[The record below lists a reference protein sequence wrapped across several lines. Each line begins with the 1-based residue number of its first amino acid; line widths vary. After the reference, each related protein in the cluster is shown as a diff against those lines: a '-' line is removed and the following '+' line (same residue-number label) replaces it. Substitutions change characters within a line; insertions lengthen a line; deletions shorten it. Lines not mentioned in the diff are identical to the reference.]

1 MTFRLHPTPLQG
13 TMPPLTVRDGGMPS
27 DLIDACIPAAGT
39 ENAISR
45 LRADD
50 VLVVTTGQQPGLFTG
65 PLYAVYKA
73 LSAAAVADVLT
84 RRWQRPVVPLFWL
97 AGDDH
102 DFAEANHAAWFA
114 ADGALTSW
122 TLRERAPD
130 APLTPMYREPLGPE
144 VSVGLEALEASLP
157 ASEFSGETVAW
168 LRRHYRPEVSVA
180 QGYAGAMA
188 ELLAPFGVVC
198 FDSTHPAVKRRAIPL
213 MMKAVGLAQELD
225 RDLDRRAADLTA
237 AGADPK
243 VHVGDGATLV
253 MLESELGRDRLV
265 VDGTE
270 VVTRRGHQRFSLE
283 ALQELAAE
291 APERFSPN
299 VLLRPVVESALLPT
313 VGYVAGPGELRY
325 LPLTDPLYH
334 RLRVAQQP
342 AIPRWSGL
350 VIERRVD
357 RVLDKFAA
365 SLDQLAEPNQALETR
380 VVKSHM
386 PPEITNVVT
395 SLRQAIDQGYD
406 VLLDQGKRIDPTM
419 AKPVEGSRRQALA
432 AVDHID
438 KRLRGHLKQRETT
451 ELKQIGH
458 AREAVFPGG
467 KPQERVV
474 CVASFRARYGDE
486 FLTSVA
492 AAIAAGYDAA
502 LEGEPVPS

>member
-13 TMPPLTVRDGGMPS
+13 TIPHQLARDGGVPS

-39 ENAISR
+39 EGAISQ
-45 LRADD
+45 LRVDD

-73 LSAAAVADVLT
+73 LSAAALADLLA

-122 TLRERAPD
+122 TLRERAAD

-144 VSVGLEALEASLP
+144 VSKGLDALEASLP
-157 ASEFSGETVAW
+157 ASEFSGETMAW
-168 LRRHYRPEVSVA
+168 LRRHYRPEATVA
-180 QGYAGAMA
+180 QGYGDAMA

-213 MMKAVGLAQELD
+213 MMKAVGLAQDLD
-225 RDLDRRAADLTA
+225 RDLARRAADLIA

-243 VHVGDGATLV
+243 VHVGGGATLV
-253 MLESELGRDRLV
+253 MMESAQGRDRLV

-270 VVTRRGHQRFSLE
+270 VITRRGHERFTLE
-283 ALQELAAE
+283 DLQELAAE

-325 LPLTDPLYH
+325 FPLTDPLYQ
-334 RLRVAQQP
+334 RLRVPQQP
-342 AIPRWSGL
+342 AVARWSGL

-357 RVLDKFAA
+357 RVLDKFGA
-365 SLDQLAEPNQALETR
+365 SLDQLTEPNQELETR
-380 VVKSHM
+380 EVQSRM
-386 PPEITNVVT
+386 PPEITDTVT

-406 VLLDQGKRIDPTM
+406 VLLDQGSRIDPTM

-438 KRLRGHLKQRETT
+438 KRLRGRLKQRETT

-458 AREAVFPGG
+458 AREAVLPGG

-474 CVASFRARYGDE
+474 GVASFRARYGDQ

>member
-1 MTFRLHPTPLQG
+1 MTFRLHPTPLRG
-13 TMPPLTVRDGGMPS
+13 AIPDLIPRDGGMAS
-27 DLIDACIPAAGT
+27 DLIDACISAAGT
-39 ENAISR
+39 EDAMAR

-65 PLYAVYKA
+65 PLYTVYKA
-73 LSAAAVADVLT
+73 LSCAALADALA

-114 ADGALTSW
+114 ADGGLASW
-122 TLRERAPD
+122 TLRERSPD

-144 VSVGLEALEASLP
+144 IAKGLDVLEASLP
-157 ASEFSGETVAW
+157 ASEFSGETMAW
-168 LRRHYRPEVSVA
+168 LRRHYRPEATVA
-180 QGYAGAMA
+180 QGYAGAVA
-188 ELLAPFGVVC
+188 ELLAPFGIVC
-198 FDSTHPAVKRRAIPL
+198 FDSTHPVVKRRAIPL
-213 MMKAVGLAQELD
+213 MMKAVGLAQDLD
-225 RDLDRRAADLTA
+225 RDLARRAADLIA
-237 AGADPK
+237 ADADPK

-253 MLESELGRDRLV
+253 MLESAQGRDRLV

-270 VVTRRGHQRFSLE
+270 VATRRGHEHFTLD
-283 ALQELAAE
+283 ALQALAAE

-325 LPLTDPLYH
+325 LPLADPLYQ
-334 RLRVAQQP
+334 RMRVPQQP

-350 VIERRVD
+350 VVERRVD

-365 SLDQLAEPNQALETR
+365 SLDQLTEPNQALEAR
-380 VVKSHM
+380 VVRSHM
-386 PPEITNVVT
+386 PPEVTEVVA
-395 SLRQAIDQGYD
+395 SLRQAIDDGYD
-406 VLLDQGKRIDPTM
+406 VLLDQGSRIDPTM
-419 AKPVEGSRRQALA
+419 AKPVEGSRRQAMA
-432 AVDHID
+432 AVDHIE
-438 KRLRGHLKQRETT
+438 KRLQGHLKQRETT
-451 ELKQIGH
+451 ELKQIDH
-458 AREAVFPGG
+458 ARQAVLPEG

-474 CVASFRARYGDE
+474 SVASFRARYGDE

-492 AAIAAGYDAA
+492 AAIAAWYDAA

>member
-1 MTFRLHPTPLQG
+1 MTFRLHPTPINAAVPHLQA
-13 TMPPLTVRDGGMPS
+13 RDGGMAS
-27 DLIDACIPAAGT
+27 DLIEACIPAAGT
-39 ENAISR
+39 EEAMAR
-45 LRADD
+45 LQAEN
-50 VLVVTTGQQPGLFTG
+50 VLVVTTGQQPGLFVS

-73 LSAAAVADVLT
+73 LSAAALAGRLT

-102 DFAEANHAAWFA
+102 DFAEANHTAWFA
-114 ADGALTSW
+114 ADGTPTSW
-122 TLRERAPD
+122 TLRERASD

-144 VSVGLEALEASLP
+144 VTEGLDLLEASLP
-157 ASEFSGETVAW
+157 ASEFTGETMAW
-168 LRRHYRPEVSVA
+168 LRRYYRPEATVA
-180 QGYAGAMA
+180 QGYAGALA
-188 ELLAPFGVVC
+188 ELLAPSGIVC

-213 MMKAVGLAQELD
+213 IMKAVGLAQDLD
-225 RDLDRRAADLTA
+225 RDLARRAADLTA

-253 MLESELGRDRLV
+253 MMESAQGRDRLV

-270 VVTRRGHQRFSLE
+270 VVSRRGHERFTLDT
-283 ALQELAAE
+283 LQALAAE

-325 LPLTDPLYH
+325 FPLVDPLYQ
-334 RLRVAQQP
+334 RMRVAQQP

-357 RVLDKFAA
+357 RVLDKFGA
-365 SLDQLAEPNQALETR
+365 SLDQLTEPNQALETR
-380 VVKSHM
+380 VVRSHM
-386 PPEITNVVT
+386 PPEINDVVT

-406 VLLDQGKRIDPTM
+406 VLLEEGSRIDPTM

-438 KRLRGHLKQRETT
+438 KRLRGHLKQREKT

-458 AREAVFPGG
+458 ARDALLPGG

-474 CVASFRARYGDE
+474 SVASFRARYGDE

-492 AAIAAGYDAA
+492 AAIAAWYDAA

>member
-1 MTFRLHPTPLQG
+1 MA
-13 TMPPLTVRDGGMPS
+13 S

-39 ENAISR
+39 EDAMAR

-50 VLVVTTGQQPGLFTG
+50 VLVVTTGQQPGLFAS

-73 LSAAAVADVLT
+73 LSAAALADLLA

-114 ADGALTSW
+114 ADGTLTSW
-122 TLRERAPD
+122 TLRERPPD

-144 VSVGLEALEASLP
+144 ISEGLDILEASLP
-157 ASEFSGETVAW
+157 ASEFSGETMAW
-168 LRRHYRPEVSVA
+168 LRRHYQPDATVA

-188 ELLAPFGVVC
+188 ELLAPFGIVC

-213 MMKAVGLAQELD
+213 IMKAVGLAQDLD
-225 RDLDRRAADLTA
+225 RDLARRAADLTA

-243 VHVGDGATLV
+243 VPVGDGATLV
-253 MLESELGRDRLV
+253 MMESAQGRDRLV

-270 VVTRRGHQRFSLE
+270 VATRRGHERFTLD
-283 ALQELAAE
+283 ALQALAAE
-291 APERFSPN
+291 APERFSAN

-325 LPLTDPLYH
+325 FPLADPLYQ
-334 RLRVAQQP
+334 RLRVPQQP

-350 VIERRVD
+350 VVERRVD
-357 RVLDKFAA
+357 RVLDKFGA
-365 SLDQLAEPNQALETR
+365 SLRQLTEANQALETR
-380 VVKSHM
+380 VVRSHM
-386 PPEITNVVT
+386 PPKITDAVA
-395 SLRQAIDQGYD
+395 SLQQAIDEGYD
-406 VLLDQGKRIDPTM
+406 VLLDEGSRIDPTM

-432 AVDHID
+432 AVDHIE
-438 KRLRGHLKQRETT
+438 KRLRGHLKQREAT

-458 AREAVFPGG
+458 AREAVLPEG

-474 CVASFRARYGDE
+474 TVATFRARYGDE

-492 AAIAAGYDAA
+492 AEITAWYDAA

>member
-1 MTFRLHPTPLQG
+1 MTFRLHPTPINAAVPHLQA
-13 TMPPLTVRDGGMPS
+13 RDGGMAS
-27 DLIDACIPAAGT
+27 DLIEACIPAAGT
-39 ENAISR
+39 EEAMAR
-45 LRADD
+45 LQAEN
-50 VLVVTTGQQPGLFTG
+50 VLVVTTGQQPGLFVS

-73 LSAAAVADVLT
+73 LSAAALAGRLT

-102 DFAEANHAAWFA
+102 DFAEANHTAWFA
-114 ADGALTSW
+114 ADGTPTSW
-122 TLRERAPD
+122 TLRERASD

-144 VSVGLEALEASLP
+144 VTEGLDLLEASLP
-157 ASEFSGETVAW
+157 ASEFTGETMAW
-168 LRRHYRPEVSVA
+168 LRRYYRPEATVA
-180 QGYAGAMA
+180 QGYAGALA
-188 ELLAPFGVVC
+188 ELLAPFGIVC

-213 MMKAVGLAQELD
+213 IMKAVGLAQDLD
-225 RDLDRRAADLTA
+225 RDLARRAADLTA

-253 MLESELGRDRLV
+253 MMESAQGRDRLV

-270 VVTRRGHQRFSLE
+270 VVSRRGHERFTLDT
-283 ALQELAAE
+283 LQALAAE

-325 LPLTDPLYH
+325 FPLVDPLYQ

-357 RVLDKFAA
+357 RVLDKFGA
-365 SLDQLAEPNQALETR
+365 SLDQLTEPNQALETR
-380 VVKSHM
+380 VVRSHM
-386 PPEITNVVT
+386 PPEINDVVT

-406 VLLDQGKRIDPTM
+406 VLLEEGSRIDPTM

-438 KRLRGHLKQRETT
+438 KRLRGHLKQREKT

-458 AREAVFPGG
+458 ARDALLPGG

-474 CVASFRARYGDE
+474 SVASFRARYGDE

-492 AAIAAGYDAA
+492 AAIAAWYDAA